1 MVLTAA
7 DEKGRERSGFR
18 AGYWA
23 ASVLGPVSLALA
35 FMDIAAHS
43 GDPKLSPMIGLEGG
57 GAPNALPF
65 IFVTIAFVCI
75 SGALVMRSTLSLP
88 RPSIP
93 GAVVLSMFVFVL
105 TGLASRPLFQVKW
118 RRDCAHGVAKACWA
132 IAELSVDP
140 ASKAALLQRACDL
153 GDSRGCETYAP
164 TASASASAAPP

>member
-1 MVLTAA
+1 VVLTAA
-7 DEKGRERSGFR
+7 DETVRDRAGFR
-18 AGYWA
+18 SAYWA

-75 SGALVMRSTLSLP
+75 SGALVVRSTLSPP

-93 GAVVLSMFVFVL
+93 GAVVLSMFVFIV
-105 TGLASRPLFQVKW
+105 TGIASRPLFQMKW

-140 ASKAALLQRACDL
+140 GEKAALLQRACTL
-153 GDSRGCETYAP
+153 GDSRGCETDAP
-164 TASASASAAPP
+164 TASAAASVSPP